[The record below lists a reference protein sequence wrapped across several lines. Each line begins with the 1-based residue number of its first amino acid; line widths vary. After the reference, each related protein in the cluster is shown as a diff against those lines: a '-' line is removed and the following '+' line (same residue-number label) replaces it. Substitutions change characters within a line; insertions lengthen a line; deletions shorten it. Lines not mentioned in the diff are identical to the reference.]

1 MVIGIGDKAIK
12 CYCFLPSQNATLREQ
27 YEHYWTL
34 VSQSECR
41 YFYVLAMITLIYDKN
56 ITFYTFNEN
65 KNIITK
71 I

>member
-12 CYCFLPSQNATLREQ
+12 CYCFLPLQNAILGEQ

-41 YFYVLAMITLIYDKN
+41 HFYVLAMTILIYNKN
-56 ITFYTFNEN
+56 FTFYTFSED